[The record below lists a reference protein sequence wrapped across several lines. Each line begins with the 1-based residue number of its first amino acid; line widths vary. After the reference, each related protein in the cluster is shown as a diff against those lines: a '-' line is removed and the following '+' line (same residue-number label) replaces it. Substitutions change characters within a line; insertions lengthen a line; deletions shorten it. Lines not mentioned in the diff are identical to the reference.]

1 MRQEDREKIANR
13 FREFVT
19 SKGFNQRDI
28 SRMTRIT
35 PVSINHKWNGV
46 YDIDND
52 FMIAMRNIFPD
63 FSADWLIFGDPI
75 QDKSKLSDNEFVTKY
90 IAQLEK
96 ENIHLKKMI
105 DFLMENEK
113 RDAAIASVADAKVG

>member
-28 SRMTRIT
+28 SRMTRMT

-75 QDKSKLSDNEFVTKY
+75 QDNSKLSDNEFVTKY
-90 IAQLEK
+90 ITQLEK